1 MLCTPCTGCPVKG
14 VHHYKKR
21 VSMPTITFL
30 LLSFTVLLLS
40 FTVLLLSFM
49 VSLLDITVV
58 YQIYCSLLNFM
69 SMMRRTDS
77 SSRASE
83 IVPSA
88 TACVNAS

>member
-1 MLCTPCTGCPVKG
+1 MLCTPCTSCPVKW

-21 VSMPTITFL
+21 VSMPTITF
-30 LLSFTVLLLS
+30 LLLS

-77 SSRASE
+77 SSRSSE